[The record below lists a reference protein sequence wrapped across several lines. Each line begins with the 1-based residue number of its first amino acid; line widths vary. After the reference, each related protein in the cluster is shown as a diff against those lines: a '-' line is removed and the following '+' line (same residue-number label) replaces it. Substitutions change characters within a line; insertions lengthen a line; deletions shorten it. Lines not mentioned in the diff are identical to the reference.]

1 MSPTK
6 LFNRLLIIL
15 LLVPLASCI
24 KSEDFD
30 FDKLKEIEWNPTLA
44 VPLVSS
50 DLSIMDMIK
59 QTGDSSNFTVDGQG
73 FVTLVYKDRLYS
85 INPMEKFTIPSTT
98 FSFSHTFSAAEA
110 NLIAAGTPFSLP
122 FTQEIKLTPADSI
135 RIDSLIYTK
144 GDFTVTITGNV
155 TNNGSIALG
164 IPNAKKNGVAL
175 NTTITPLTN
184 GVNSVDLSGYKFDLT
199 KVAGKPSTFLLSAT
213 ITIAQAPANTLSG
226 KTITFNFAQ
235 HTDNIKSVS
244 GYLGRFYLVD
254 DKKTININL
263 FNNAFKIGKFN
274 LVNPYFVFTFHNS
287 IGLPLNLR
295 FSQLTGES
303 SEDGSTI
310 SLVGNPGIPNPITIQ
325 TPLYS
330 DINPAVSTI
339 RIDNVGTGGAISNL
353 LNVLKPGS
361 IIYNF
366 YSLTNPDGIAPG
378 GIPATNFLRDNSKLD
393 IDVEFGLPLHGSV
406 ENFAIQDTFDF
417 QFEDIEEVESM
428 LIRTYIENEFP
439 LEAKMQVIFTDGNFV
454 RLDSLVTSTVPSEQ
468 IIIPAGEVNL
478 TTGVLTQAKTK
489 TSNFLYPKARITKI
503 TGAQKILVKGI
514 LNTTGAS
521 TNTNIKIYNN
531 YKMKV
536 KIAAQAEIKQKI

>member
-6 LFNRLLIIL
+6 LFSRLLIIL

-98 FSFSHTFSAAEA
+98 FSFSHTFSAVEA
-110 NLIAAGTPFSLP
+110 NAIAAGTPFSLP

-175 NTTITPLTN
+175 NTTITPLAN

-213 ITIAQAPANTLSG
+213 LTIAQAPANTLSG

-274 LVNPYFVFTFHNS
+274 LVNPYFIFTFHNS

-295 FSQLTGES
+295 FTQLTGES

-339 RIDNVGTGGAISNL
+339 RIDNVGTSGAISNL
-353 LNVLKPGS
+353 LNVLKPGN

-366 YSLTNPDGIAPG
+366 YSLTNPSGDVSE
-378 GIPATNFLRDNSKLD
+378 NFLRDNSKLD

-417 QFEDIEEVESM
+417 KFDNIDEIES
-428 LIRTYIENEFP
+428 LLFRTYIENEFP
-439 LEAKMQVIFTDGNFV
+439 LEAKMQVVFTDANFV
-454 RLDSLVTSTVPSEQ
+454 RLDSLVTSNVPSEQ

-489 TSNFLYPKARITKI
+489 TTDFIYPKARITKI
-503 TGAQKILVKGI
+503 TGAEKILVKAI

-521 TNTNIKIYNN
+521 SNTNIKIYDT

-536 KIAAQAEIKQKI
+536 KLAAQAEIKKKI

>member
-6 LFNRLLIIL
+6 LFSRLLIIL
-15 LLVPLASCI
+15 LLIPLASCI

-85 INPMEKFTIPSTT
+85 INPMEKFTIPA
-98 FSFSHTFSAAEA
+98 FNNSFSHTFSVAEA
-110 NLIAAGTPFSLP
+110 TALAANGSLEIDIP
-122 FTQEIKLTPADSI
+122 IEIKLTPADTI
-135 RIDSLIYTK
+135 RIDSMIYAK
-144 GDFTVTITGNV
+144 GNFSLAVSGTVN
-155 TNNGSIALG
+155 NNGFILLN
-164 IPNAKKNGVAL
+164 IKEAKKSGIEL
-175 NTTITPLTN
+175 SRTITPISSGTTN
-184 GVNSVDLSGYKFDLT
+184 IDLAGYKFDLT
-199 KVAGKPSTFLLSAT
+199 KVSGKPSTIQLNARIALVHNASNPLLAGQQ
-213 ITIAQAPANTLSG
+213 ITLNMTQNTESV
-226 KTITFNFAQ
+226 
-235 HTDNIKSVS
+235 KSVS

-274 LVNPYFVFTFHNS
+274 LVNPYFIFTFHNS

-295 FSQLTGES
+295 FTQLTGES

-339 RIDNVGTGGAISNL
+339 RIDNVGTSGAISNL
-353 LNVLKPGS
+353 LNVLKPGN

-366 YSLTNPDGIAPG
+366 YSLTNPSGDVSE
-378 GIPATNFLRDNSKLD
+378 NFLRDNSKLD

-417 QFEDIEEVESM
+417 KFDNIDEIES
-428 LIRTYIENEFP
+428 LLFRTYIENEFP
-439 LEAKMQVIFTDGNFV
+439 LEAKMQVVFTDANFV
-454 RLDSLVTSTVPSEQ
+454 RLDSLVTSNIPAEQ

-478 TTGVLTQAKTK
+478 TTGILTKAKTK
-489 TSNFLYPKARITKI
+489 TTDFIYPKARITKI
-503 TGAQKILVKGI
+503 TGAEKILVKAV

-521 TNTNIKIYNN
+521 SNTNIKIYDT

-536 KIAAQAEIKQKI
+536 KLAAQAEIKKKI

>member
-6 LFNRLLIIL
+6 LFSRLLIIL
-15 LLVPLASCI
+15 LLIPIVSCI

-30 FDKLKEIEWNPTLA
+30 FDKMKDIEWNPTLA

-59 QTGDSSNFTVDGQG
+59 QTGDSSNFTIDGQG

-98 FSFSHTFSAAEA
+98 FSFSHTFSAVEA
-110 NLIAAGTPFSLP
+110 NAIAAGTPFSLP

-175 NTTITPLTN
+175 NTTITPLAN

-213 ITIAQAPANTLSG
+213 LTIAQAPANTLSG

-263 FNNAFKIGKFN
+263 FNSALLQGQFHV
-274 LVNPYFVFTFHNS
+274 VNPYMKFTFTNS
-287 IGLPLNLR
+287 IGLPIELNISELR
-295 FSQLTGES
+295 GYNTSTGQSANLVGSAALAPMSPLTLEGPSYTATKSEIKSVQINNTGEALTDFMK
-303 SEDGSTI
+303 EK
-310 SLVGNPGIPNPITIQ
+310 PN
-325 TPLYS
+325 
-330 DINPAVSTI
+330 
-339 RIDNVGTGGAISNL
+339 
-353 LNVLKPGS
+353 S
-361 IIYNF
+361 IVYNF
-366 YSLTNPDGIAPG
+366 NSLTNYNL
-378 GIPATNFLRDNSKLD
+378 PASNFLRDTSKLD
-393 IDVEFGLPLHGSV
+393 IDVEVGLPLYGYIKD
-406 ENFAIQDTFDF
+406 FAIQDTFDF
-417 QFEDIEEVESM
+417 KFDDISEIESM
-428 LIRTYIENEFP
+428 LIRTIIENEFP
-439 LEAKMQVIFTDGNFV
+439 LEARMQVTFTDANYTP
-454 RLDSLVTSTVPSEQ
+454 LDVLVTDDP
-468 IIIPAGEVNL
+468 IIIPAAIVNL
-478 TTGVLTQAKTK
+478 TTGELTSSAKK
-489 TSNFLYPKARITKI
+489 TSNFIYPKARINKI
-503 TGAQKILVKGI
+503 VGAEKILVKAI
-514 LNTTGAS
+514 LNTSGSATQ
-521 TNTNIKIYNN
+521 NIKIFST

-536 KIAAQAEIKQKI
+536 KLAAQAEIKKKI

>member
-6 LFNRLLIIL
+6 LFSRILIIL

-85 INPMEKFTIPSTT
+85 INPMEKFTIPATT
-98 FSFSHTFSAAEA
+98 FSVSHTFSALEA
-110 NLIAAGTPFSLP
+110 NAIAAGTPFSLP
-122 FTQEIKLTPADSI
+122 ISQEIKLTPADSI

-155 TNNGSIALG
+155 TNSGSIALS
-164 IPNAKKNGVAL
+164 IPSAKKNGVAL
-175 NTTITPLTN
+175 STTITPLAN
-184 GVNSVDLSGYKFDLT
+184 GVTSVDLSGYKFDLT

-213 ITIAQAPANTLSG
+213 LTIAQAPANTLSG

-274 LVNPYFVFTFHNS
+274 LVNPYFIFTFHNS

-295 FSQLTGES
+295 FTQLTGES

-339 RIDNVGTGGAISNL
+339 RIDNVGTNGAISNL
-353 LNVLKPGS
+353 LNVLKPGN

-366 YSLTNPDGIAPG
+366 YSLTNPSGDVSE
-378 GIPATNFLRDNSKLD
+378 NFLRDNSKLD

-417 QFEDIEEVESM
+417 QFENIEEVESM

-439 LEAKMQVIFTDGNFV
+439 LEAKMQVVFTDANFV
-454 RLDSLVTSTVPSEQ
+454 RLDSLVTSTDTDAQ

-503 TGAQKILVKGI
+503 TGAEKILVKAV

-521 TNTNIKIYNN
+521 SNTNIKIYDT

-536 KIAAQAEIKQKI
+536 KLAAQAEIKKKI

>member
-6 LFNRLLIIL
+6 LFSRILIIL

-98 FSFSHTFSAAEA
+98 FSFSHTFSAVEA
-110 NLIAAGTPFSLP
+110 NAIAAGTPFSLP

-175 NTTITPLTN
+175 NTTITPLAN

-213 ITIAQAPANTLSG
+213 LTIAQAPANTLSG

-274 LVNPYFVFTFHNS
+274 LVNPYFIFTFHNS

-295 FSQLTGES
+295 FTQLTGES

-339 RIDNVGTGGAISNL
+339 RIDNVGTSGAISNL
-353 LNVLKPGS
+353 LNVLKPGN

-366 YSLTNPDGIAPG
+366 YSLTNPSGDVSE
-378 GIPATNFLRDNSKLD
+378 NFLRDNSKLD

-417 QFEDIEEVESM
+417 KFDNIDEIES
-428 LIRTYIENEFP
+428 LLFRTYIENEFP
-439 LEAKMQVIFTDGNFV
+439 LEAKMQVVFTDANFV
-454 RLDSLVTSTVPSEQ
+454 RLDSLVTSNVPSEQ

-489 TSNFLYPKARITKI
+489 TTDFIYPKARITKI
-503 TGAQKILVKGI
+503 TGAEKILVKAI

-521 TNTNIKIYNN
+521 SNTNIKIYDT

-536 KIAAQAEIKQKI
+536 KLAAQAEIKKKI